1 MTGSSL
7 VDALIVASLI
17 IAWLFVYKFGT
28 STHGRRLGRAESVG
42 KLADPRRKPFA
53 QMG

>member
-17 IAWLFVYKFGT
+17 IAWLFVYKPWHKHTDAG
-28 STHGRRLGRAESVG
+28 
-42 KLADPRRKPFA
+42 
-53 QMG
+53 